1 MKLKHFTRQDA
12 YRFKLIFENGEVK
25 EANLKEFIGH
35 YVGLEAL
42 NTAHLNTNW
51 GCLEFKNGMVDIE
64 PKTLYEYAN
73 RHEASTTNAI
83 RCAT

>member
-1 MKLKHFTRQDA
+1 MKLKHFTWQDA

-25 EANLKEFIGH
+25 EADLKELIGH
-35 YVGLEAL
+35 YVALEAL
-42 NTAHLNTNW
+42 NTAHLDTIW

-73 RHEASTTNAI
+73 RHETRTT
-83 RCAT
+83 TV

>member
-25 EANLKEFIGH
+25 EADLKELIGH
-35 YVGLEAL
+35 YVALEAL
-42 NTAHLNTNW
+42 NKAHQDTKW
-51 GCLEFKNGMVDIE
+51 GCLEFNGGMVDIE

-73 RHEASTTNAI
+73 RHEASITTA
-83 RCAT
+83 

>member
-25 EANLKEFIGH
+25 EADLKELIGN
-35 YVGLEAL
+35 YVALEAL
-42 NTAHLNTNW
+42 NTAHLDTNW

-73 RHEASTTNAI
+73 RHETRTTTA
-83 RCAT
+83 